1 MTKTPKPAHAEG
13 CLGSVRDIESRAMR
27 GDIEMNNHDLF
38 LTTDLPG
45 INKVR
50 NRRIYPITLRPE
62 LRRHIHIIIRK
73 LLHYLL

>member
-1 MTKTPKPAHAEG
+1 
-13 CLGSVRDIESRAMR
+13 
-27 GDIEMNNHDLF
+27 MNNHDLF

-45 INKVR
+45 INKVS
-50 NRRIYPITLRPE
+50 NCRIYPITLRPE